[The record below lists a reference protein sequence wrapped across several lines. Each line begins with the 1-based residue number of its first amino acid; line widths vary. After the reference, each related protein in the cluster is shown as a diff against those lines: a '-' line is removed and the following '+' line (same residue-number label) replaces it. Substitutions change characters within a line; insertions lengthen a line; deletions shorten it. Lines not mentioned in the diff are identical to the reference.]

1 MGNGQQDVAHF
12 FYHHLLHQH
21 TLLES
26 LIGGL
31 QASQFEGL
39 KGKGEG
45 ASHLF
50 QTKEC
55 LKERGKVERQSVASL
70 DEIIGGTYE

>member
-12 FYHHLLHQH
+12 YPHLLHQH
-21 TLLES
+21 ALLES

-39 KGKGEG
+39 KGKGES

-55 LKERGKVERQSVASL
+55 LEKRGKVERQSIASL
-70 DEIIGGTYE
+70 DEKIGGTYE